1 MSAPEGKVTN
11 PQMSLI
17 ASLFSGGVKVTSSTP
32 GQSVQRTEMTKKLHI
47 PIRAMSLRVP
57 RVKADVEFQKAI
69 FGEVNADNS
78 AFTRGT
84 RRLIALI
91 GMCNFAIISI
101 LCTLYPG
108 VELVTF
114 TPPENKEAISI
125 LFGLIKFPSGADIT
139 TSITTGHISLVSIA
153 TLGAIVGFYFTPGG
167 KR

>member
-1 MSAPEGKVTN
+1 MFG
-11 PQMSLI
+11 LI
-17 ASLFSGGVKVTSSTP
+17 TMLLTTLGATGMGSMLKIVGGIFSGISEAK
-32 GQSVQRTEMTKKLHI
+32 EMQARREL
-47 PIRAMSLRVP
+47 IRDMELK
-57 RVKADVEFQKAI
+57 KADVEFQKAI

>member
-1 MSAPEGKVTN
+1 MFG
-11 PQMSLI
+11 LI
-17 ASLFSGGVKVTSSTP
+17 TMLLTTLGATGMGSMLKIVGGVFSGISDAKDMAS
-32 GQSVQRTEMTKKLHI
+32 RREL
-47 PIRAMSLRVP
+47 IRDMQLG
-57 RVKADVEFQKAI
+57 KADIEFQKAV
-69 FGEVNADNS
+69 FGEANTDTS

-91 GMCNFAIISI
+91 GMCNFAVISI
-101 LCTLYPG
+101 LCTLFPG

>member
-1 MSAPEGKVTN
+1 MLLTTLGATGMGSMLKIVGGV
-11 PQMSLI
+11 
-17 ASLFSGGVKVTSSTP
+17 FSGISEAK
-32 GQSVQRTEMTKKLHI
+32 EMAARREL
-47 PIRAMSLRVP
+47 IRDLELK
-57 RVKADVEFQKAI
+57 KADLEFQKAV

-91 GMCNFAIISI
+91 GMCNFAVISI

-108 VELVTF
+108 VQLITF
-114 TPPENKEAISI
+114 TPPENKESISI
-125 LFGLIKFPSGADIT
+125 LWGLIKFPSGADIT
-139 TSITTGHISLVSIA
+139 TAITTGHISLVSIA

>member
-1 MSAPEGKVTN
+1 MFG
-11 PQMSLI
+11 LI
-17 ASLFSGGVKVTSSTP
+17 TMLLTTLGATGMGSMLKIVGGIFSGISEAK
-32 GQSVQRTEMTKKLHI
+32 EMQARRELVRDMELK
-47 PIRAMSLRVP
+47 
-57 RVKADVEFQKAI
+57 KADVEFQKAI

-78 AFTRGT
+78 AFTRAT

-91 GMCNFAIISI
+91 GMCNFAVISI

-108 VELVTF
+108 VELITF

-125 LFGLIKFPSGADIT
+125 LFGLFKFPSGADIT

>member
-1 MSAPEGKVTN
+1 MFG
-11 PQMSLI
+11 LI
-17 ASLFSGGVKVTSSTP
+17 TMLLTTLGATGMGSMLKIVGGVFSGISEAK
-32 GQSVQRTEMTKKLHI
+32 EMAARREL
-47 PIRAMSLRVP
+47 IRDLELK
-57 RVKADVEFQKAI
+57 KADLEFQKAV

-91 GMCNFAIISI
+91 GMCNFAVISI
-101 LCTLYPG
+101 LCTLFPG
-108 VELVTF
+108 VELITF

-125 LFGLIKFPSGADIT
+125 LWGLIKFPSGADIT
-139 TSITTGHISLVSIA
+139 TAITTGHISLVSIA

>member
-1 MSAPEGKVTN
+1 MFG
-11 PQMSLI
+11 LI
-17 ASLFSGGVKVTSSTP
+17 TMLLTTLGATGMGSMLKIVGGIFSGISEAK
-32 GQSVQRTEMTKKLHI
+32 EMQARRELVRDMELK
-47 PIRAMSLRVP
+47 
-57 RVKADVEFQKAI
+57 KADIEFQKAI

-91 GMCNFAIISI
+91 GMCNFAVISI
-101 LCTLYPG
+101 LCTLFPG

-125 LFGLIKFPSGADIT
+125 LFGLIKFPSGAEIT

>member
-1 MSAPEGKVTN
+1 MFGLITMLLTTLGATGKGSMLKIVGG
-11 PQMSLI
+11 I
-17 ASLFSGGVKVTSSTP
+17 FSGISEAK
-32 GQSVQRTEMTKKLHI
+32 EMQARRELVRDMELK
-47 PIRAMSLRVP
+47 
-57 RVKADVEFQKAI
+57 KADVEFQKAI

-78 AFTRGT
+78 AFTRAT

-91 GMCNFAIISI
+91 GMCNFAVISI
-101 LCTLYPG
+101 LCTLFPG
-108 VELVTF
+108 VELITF

>member
-1 MSAPEGKVTN
+1 MFG
-11 PQMSLI
+11 LI
-17 ASLFSGGVKVTSSTP
+17 TMLLTTLGATGMGSMLKIVGGIFSGISEAK
-32 GQSVQRTEMTKKLHI
+32 EMQARRELVRDMELK
-47 PIRAMSLRVP
+47 
-57 RVKADVEFQKAI
+57 KADIEFQKAI

-91 GMCNFAIISI
+91 GMCNFAVISI
-101 LCTLYPG
+101 LCTLFPG
-108 VELVTF
+108 VELITF

-153 TLGAIVGFYFTPGG
+153 TLGAIVGFYFSPGG

>member
-1 MSAPEGKVTN
+1 MFG
-11 PQMSLI
+11 LI
-17 ASLFSGGVKVTSSTP
+17 TMLLTTLGATGMGSMLKIVGGVFSGISDAKDMAA
-32 GQSVQRTEMTKKLHI
+32 RREL
-47 PIRAMSLRVP
+47 IRDMQLQ
-57 RVKADVEFQKAI
+57 KADIEFQKAV
-69 FGEVNADNS
+69 FGETNTDTS

-91 GMCNFAIISI
+91 GMCNFAVISI
-101 LCTLYPG
+101 LCTLFPG

>member
-1 MSAPEGKVTN
+1 MLLTTLGATGMGSMLKIVGGV
-11 PQMSLI
+11 
-17 ASLFSGGVKVTSSTP
+17 FSGISEAK
-32 GQSVQRTEMTKKLHI
+32 EMQARREL
-47 PIRAMSLRVP
+47 IRDMQL
-57 RVKADVEFQKAI
+57 KGADLNFQKAV

-91 GMCNFAIISI
+91 GMCNFAVISI
-101 LCTLYPG
+101 LCTLFPG
-108 VELVTF
+108 VELITF

-125 LFGLIKFPSGADIT
+125 LFGLIKFPSGAEIT